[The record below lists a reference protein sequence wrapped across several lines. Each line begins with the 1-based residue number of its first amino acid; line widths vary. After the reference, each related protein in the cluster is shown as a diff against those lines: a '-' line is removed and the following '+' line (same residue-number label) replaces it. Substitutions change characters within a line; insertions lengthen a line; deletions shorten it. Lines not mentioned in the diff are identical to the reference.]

1 MNGKLIGEFTDNK
14 TLDQVFASVENINNL
29 DLKSELIKHSR
40 VGKHLKKIKIDYGTI
55 FQISNLRDDWEE
67 EDINR
72 LFKNLEVLIPP
83 KEISDFKITL
93 LSSKDAKKFGN
104 VENSILDDYDYKLN
118 AKFNS
123 DKTLNIILDRREFVW
138 KTINPNVFKE
148 KSPQDM
154 SKKPYNI
161 ETFKKGSFSYKTT
174 INKIWPGVGE
184 HYKDDVI
191 KSIGSFELTFYFLKR
206 SAKEDERKI
215 FANRNFDANKRREWL
230 DRFGGVKLF
239 RDNFRVRPYGEIE
252 SNSWDWLELGTRAA
266 GSTFGA
272 GQEEGIGWKVNPNQ
286 IYGLIKISRINNPE
300 LKDTTNREGLVENKA
315 FHAFQELIL
324 RLINVLEK
332 DRHYVMRP
340 MRAVSDI
347 ENQVEEAKEEAK
359 KQAEEEL
366 EKQSKRKRKNK
377 SAKNSKSTVY
387 AKAVK
392 GFEEELKQKENE
404 IRMLRS
410 LASIGM
416 TISTYSH
423 ELGEIRRLLNS
434 YSKRLRQIIN
444 NEIIKKKF
452 ESETKLLQ
460 NPFLLIEKI
469 IELITRLSNWID
481 FSNQS
486 IKKDRRKASDLSLSK
501 YFIEFKTRWYEMLD
515 ARGVELII
523 DKSLNQGK
531 IRNAFPIDM
540 DSIFNNLLLNSMDA
554 FYRKDSSSFR
564 KININAK
571 IEDKGI
577 VLVYEDSGPG
587 LIADIKKPNDIFEP
601 FFTTKKKG
609 EDEIGIGLGMWIVKT
624 TVEQY
629 NGYVEILKARP
640 NFKIKIYFPKYSK

>member
-1 MNGKLIGEFTDNK
+1 M
-14 TLDQVFASVENINNL
+14 
-29 DLKSELIKHSR
+29 
-40 VGKHLKKIKIDYGTI
+40 
-55 FQISNLRDDWEE
+55 
-67 EDINR
+67 
-72 LFKNLEVLIPP
+72 
-83 KEISDFKITL
+83 
-93 LSSKDAKKFGN
+93 
-104 VENSILDDYDYKLN
+104 
-118 AKFNS
+118 
-123 DKTLNIILDRREFVW
+123 
-138 KTINPNVFKE
+138 FKE
-148 KSPQDM
+148 KQPQDM
-154 SKKPYNI
+154 SKRPYNL
-161 ETFKKGSFSYKTT
+161 ETFKKGSFSIKTT
-174 INKIWPGVGE
+174 INNIWPGVNNQFDK
-184 HYKDDVI
+184 HTID
-191 KSIGSFELTFYFLKR
+191 SIGPFDFTFCFLKR
-206 SAKEDERKI
+206 AAKEDEKKI
-215 FANRNFDANKRREWL
+215 FSYRNFDANKRREWL
-230 DRFGGVKLF
+230 DRFGGIKLF

-252 SNSWDWLELGTRAA
+252 TNSWDWLELGARSAD
-266 GSTFGA
+266 STFGA
-272 GQEEGIGWKVNPNQ
+272 AQEEGIGWRVNPSQ
-286 IYGLIKISRINNPE
+286 VYGVIKISRINNPE
-300 LKDTTNREGLVENKA
+300 LKDTTNREGLVENKT

-324 RLINVLEK
+324 RLINIIEK

-347 ENQVEEAKEEAK
+347 ENKVEEAKEKAK
-359 KQAEEEL
+359 EQAVKEL
-366 EKQSKRKRKNK
+366 EKQSKRKGKNK
-377 SAKNSKSTVY
+377 FAKSSKSAVY
-387 AKAVK
+387 ARAVK

-444 NEIIKKKF
+444 AEISKKEF

-460 NPFLLIEKI
+460 NPFLLMEKI

-501 YFIEFKTRWYEMLD
+501 YFVEFKTRWHEMLH
-515 ARGVELII
+515 ARGVELVI
-523 DKSLNQGK
+523 DKSLSHGK

-554 FYRKDSSSFR
+554 FYRKDSSSSR
-564 KININAK
+564 KINIHAK

-577 VLVYEDSGPG
+577 VLIYGDSGPG
-587 LIADIKKPNDIFEP
+587 LSPDIKKPNDIFEP

-640 NFKIKIYFPKYSK
+640 NFQIKIYFPKYSK